1 MFTTFKNI
9 VFHSLHILQI
19 WPTAVRCG

>member
-9 VFHSLHILQI
+9 VFNSLHILQI
-19 WPTAVRCG
+19 